1 MHEGFSMP
9 VTHRIKI
16 AAADR
21 GVYSTTGAVSVLA
34 SNPMRSAS
42 AALVEQGHNPADLL
56 RGVFEGAQISP
67 VTLHAL
73 VKPYSPPRVSHRAAD
88 PSRNVD

>member
-21 GVYSTTGAVSVLA
+21 GRYSTIGAIEITA
-34 SNPMRSAS
+34 TNPMR
-42 AALVEQGHNPADLL
+42 AAGTALLELGHDPADKL
-56 RGVFEGAQISP
+56 RGIFEGAQISP

-73 VKPYSPPRVSHRAAD
+73 VKPHRAPRTDHRSAAGV
-88 PSRNVD
+88 RNVD

>member
-1 MHEGFSMP
+1 MSAL
-9 VTHRIKI
+9 HRIKI
-16 AAADR
+16 TAADR

-34 SNPMRSAS
+34 SNPMRAAG
-42 AALVEQGHNPADLL
+42 AALLELGHDPAGKL

-73 VKPYSPPRVSHRAAD
+73 VKPYRAPRTDHRSAAGV
-88 PSRNVD
+88 RNVD